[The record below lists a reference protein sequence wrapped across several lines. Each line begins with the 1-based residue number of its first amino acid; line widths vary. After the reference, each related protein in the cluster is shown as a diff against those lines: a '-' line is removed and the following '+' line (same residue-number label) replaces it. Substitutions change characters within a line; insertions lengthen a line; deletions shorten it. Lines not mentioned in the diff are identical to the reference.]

1 MQTYP
6 SLNTQVIGQAESAL
20 GAILDPLLAQT
31 GTTFRQWLVLTV
43 TAASGADI
51 DRATLVARIAG
62 ARKIDG
68 AEVETAIG
76 ELAAAGLAR
85 AASRVTLTEAGQA
98 TCTGIRAALEEITAR
113 LFDFPAEDLAT
124 AGRVLAIVTA
134 RANAELTALADI
146 PVSAPRSRRSLL
158 PSLYGGR
165 SRYRWQQR
173 NRPGDR
179 AAACRRGRPRVLR
192 LTPPG
197 RCRAAGR
204 SQLPAA

>member
-6 SLNTQVIGQAESAL
+6 SLNTQVIGQAERAL
-20 GAILDPLLAQT
+20 GAILDPLLART
-31 GTTFRQWLVLTV
+31 GTTFQQWLVLTV

-85 AASRVTLTEAGQA
+85 ADSRVTLTEAGQA
-98 TCTGIRAALEEITAR
+98 RYTGIRTALEEITAR

-124 AGRVLAIVTA
+124 AGRVLAILTA
-134 RANAELTALADI
+134 RANAELTA
-146 PVSAPRSRRSLL
+146 R
-158 PSLYGGR
+158 
-165 SRYRWQQR
+165 
-173 NRPGDR
+173 
-179 AAACRRGRPRVLR
+179 
-192 LTPPG
+192 
-197 RCRAAGR
+197 
-204 SQLPAA
+204 